1 MRKFIT
7 NLAYFS
13 VVQFLIAAIVIA
25 VYVRCRPLGQHYLA
39 AAIDKQENLKL
50 QASPRIVFVGGSN
63 LAFGLD
69 SEEIAKQTKFHPV
82 NMGLHVELGLNYV
95 LNEAKA
101 GLKSGDVVV
110 VSPEYELFGEHY
122 VGGGEILYTALE
134 QHPANLRY
142 YSLQNVGLI
151 LNTGLLIA
159 GEIIDYDVRCL
170 SKQQDSYDPNSRS
183 NAYRRNGFNQYGDV
197 VAHHSLPP
205 KPFAIPSIGSKISAA
220 TIARTIQDL
229 NEFRQWCDQ
238 HGVVVV
244 YSFPVVPDAYFKQ
257 NRNAIDEIQS
267 AVGGLSF
274 AAIDSPAEMTL
285 PIEDFFDTPYHL
297 TEQGTKQRTERLL
310 RGLKE
315 KGLVH

>member
-1 MRKFIT
+1 MRKFLT
-7 NLAYFS
+7 NLVYFA
-13 VVQFLIAAIVIA
+13 VVQVLIAAIVTA

-50 QASPRIVFVGGSN
+50 QSSPRIVFVGGSN

-95 LNEAKA
+95 LNEVKA
-101 GLKSGDVVV
+101 GLKPGDVVV

-122 VGGGEILYTALE
+122 AGGGAILYTALE
-134 QHPANLRY
+134 QHPADLRY
-142 YSLQNVGLI
+142 YSVQNIGLV

-170 SKQQDSYDPNSRS
+170 SRQKDSYDPNDQS
-183 NAYRRNGFNQYGDV
+183 NAYRRNGFNEYGDV
-197 VAHHSLPP
+197 IAHHSLPP
-205 KPFAIPSIGSKISAA
+205 KPFVIPSIGPKITPA

-229 NEFRQWCDQ
+229 NAFKQWCDQ
-238 HGVVVV
+238 HDVVVV
-244 YSFPVVPDAYFKQ
+244 YSFPVVPDEYFKQ
-257 NRNAIDEIQS
+257 NRGVIDEIQR

-274 AAIDSPAEMTL
+274 SAIDSPVEMTL

-297 TEQGTKQRTERLL
+297 TEQGTKLRTERLL
-310 RGLKE
+310 RELKA
-315 KGLVH
+315 KGLVQ